1 MKIKNIYS
9 VLAFMLLFVGFTAS
23 VQAEEGLIY
32 EMKNVDEV
40 ENRWEIHF
48 QYAEFTG
55 LEDKAFQQKL
65 NKMIEEK
72 VARYIQTVKEQADD
86 NKGMPIRLYGET
98 KVLVDNNFYSV
109 LMTSSLSRGNTF
121 SGDVESFNF
130 YNQKDTQLATLMDIM
145 DLDKIDA
152 EVKKQI
158 SSKPDVYFVEEF
170 KHVRPDTAFY
180 LQGEELVLIFN
191 KYEIAPGVYGTSE
204 IKIPINHRY

>member
-1 MKIKNIYS
+1 MKSKNIYS
-9 VLAFMLLFVGFTAS
+9 VLAFMLLLVGFASS
-23 VQAEEGLIY
+23 VQAKEGLIY
-32 EMKNVDEV
+32 EMKNFDEV
-40 ENRWEIHF
+40 ENRWEIHI
-48 QYAEFTG
+48 QYTKFTG

-65 NKMIEEK
+65 NKMIQEK
-72 VARYIQTVKEQADD
+72 VAGYIQTVKEQADD
-86 NKGMPIRLYGET
+86 NQGIPIRFYGET

-158 SSKPDVYFVEEF
+158 HAKPDVYYVEEF
-170 KHVRPDTAFY
+170 KHVRPGTAFY
-180 LQGEELVLIFN
+180 LQGEELVLIFH
-191 KYEIAPGVYGTSE
+191 KYEIAPGVYGPSE

>member
-1 MKIKNIYS
+1 MRVKNIYS
-9 VLAFMLLFVGFTAS
+9 LIAFVLFLSGFASS
-23 VQAEEGLIY
+23 VQAKEGLIY
-32 EMKNVDEV
+32 EMKNFDEV
-40 ENRWEIHF
+40 ENRWEIHI
-48 QYAEFTG
+48 QYTEFTG
-55 LEDKAFQQKL
+55 LEDKVFQEKL

-72 VARYIQTVKEQADD
+72 VAGYIQTVKEEADD
-86 NKGMPIRLYGET
+86 SHGVPIRFYGET
-98 KVLVDNNFYSV
+98 KILKENNFYSV

-130 YNQKDTQLATLMDIM
+130 YNQKETQLATLMDFM
-145 DLDKIDA
+145 DLDKIDK

-158 SSKPDVYFVEEF
+158 SANPDVYFVEEF
-170 KHVRPDTAFY
+170 KQVRPDTAFY